1 MAKWHLLVEEGY
13 SYPEAALVCT
23 DVGEITVVDLESFTD
38 NYPYVTGKVLADGF
52 EVHIHQKHSATAGY
66 QGIYIGHWDKFCK
79 TVPKRVPVRCTSKKA
94 WQWIDHRTSRIEDI
108 VIPKTIRIS
117 DIPESWFSDW
127 KIRYVIADPRVIWMA
142 FYVLGID
149 KWFSAKMCS
158 DEIPTRKEA
167 IANLKHYGL
176 YHPYSKHFP
185 QDVDVYEIISQIWTD
200 FIHRHHEES
209 AAQVW
214 NKKVHFEET
223 TILPDNTRDTF
234 VKNLRVVGSFAVPY
248 FEYTIKHLEPN
259 MRAKLVREPDN
270 PHDSNAIRVEAPFI
284 RGEKLGYIPRTEAA
298 VFAPEIDS
306 GITYAAWI
314 NSVDREKRQ
323 VFIDIYK
330 RVQFPID
337 DVTSIHFVQNGYEGE
352 QISFKL
358 SLGKR
363 KLVCTKRES
372 WGDLKEQYVEL
383 IFAPECWEDI
393 LARLQK
399 CNLPGWRRAY
409 HSYCYGGTRFWELAI
424 RRRKASRILISGCN
438 DYPEE
443 WESFMQLVNDCL
455 DMNKTKGDGK
465 VFLNTIEPPLKHMPE
480 RRTLTMSENDDLLPR
495 FRGMFWGLVVG
506 DCLGSPIQFS
516 EKDHHPHITEMVA
529 CPIFHT
535 PPGYWTDDSSMAF
548 CVADSVVRCGKYD
561 LQDIADTFV
570 RWYREGFW
578 SSLPHAF
585 DVGHATQEAIYAI
598 ENGSLSN
605 GFEESQGNGSI
616 MRLAPSYIL
625 NYGSFNRTILHE
637 VSDLTHNSGKVRE
650 TVDLMDTVLDEHMQG
665 HRTSIK
671 SSYETRD
678 EVDNSG
684 WAVSTLQAALWAFQ
698 TTETFEDGMIAAV
711 NLGGDS
717 DTIGAVYGQIAG
729 AYYGFDAI
737 PERWLSAI
745 KDREKISELI
755 ESFLKVAVK

>member
-23 DVGEITVVDLESFTD
+23 DVGEITVVDLESYTD
-38 NYPYVTGKVLADGF
+38 NYPYVTGKFIADGF
-52 EVHIHQKHSATAGY
+52 EVHIHQKHSATACY
-66 QGIYIGHWDKFCK
+66 QGIYIDYKNEFRK
-79 TVPKRVPVRCTSKKA
+79 TIPKRISVRCTSKKA
-94 WQWIDHRTSRIEDI
+94 WQWIDPRTSRTEDI

-117 DIPESWFSDW
+117 DIPKSLFSDW
-127 KIRYVIADPRVIWMA
+127 KIRCIVADPRIIWMA

-158 DEIPTRKEA
+158 DEIPTREEA

-176 YHPYSKHFP
+176 YHPYSQNFKCP
-185 QDVDVYEIISQIWTD
+185 DDVYNTMSQIWTD

-223 TILPDNTRDTF
+223 TILPDKTRDTF
-234 VKNLRVVGSFAVPY
+234 VKKMRVVGSFAVPD
-248 FEYTIKHLEPN
+248 FEYTIEYLKPN

-337 DVTSIHFVQNGYEGE
+337 DVTRIRFVQNGYMGE
-352 QISFKL
+352 QISFDL
-358 SLGKR
+358 SFGRR

-372 WGDLKEQYVEL
+372 WGDLKEQHVEL

-399 CNLPGWRRAY
+399 CNLLGWRRAY
-409 HSYCYGGTRFWELAI
+409 HNYRYGGTRFWELEI

-443 WESFMQLVNDCL
+443 WESFMSLISDCL
-455 DMNKTKGDGK
+455 DLNRMKGDGK
-465 VFLNTIEPPLKHMPE
+465 VFLTTIEPPLKHMPE
-480 RRTLTMSENDDLLPR
+480 QRT
-495 FRGMFWGLVVG
+495 
-506 DCLGSPIQFS
+506 
-516 EKDHHPHITEMVA
+516 
-529 CPIFHT
+529 
-535 PPGYWTDDSSMAF
+535 
-548 CVADSVVRCGKYD
+548 
-561 LQDIADTFV
+561 
-570 RWYREGFW
+570 
-578 SSLPHAF
+578 
-585 DVGHATQEAIYAI
+585 
-598 ENGSLSN
+598 
-605 GFEESQGNGSI
+605 
-616 MRLAPSYIL
+616 
-625 NYGSFNRTILHE
+625 
-637 VSDLTHNSGKVRE
+637 
-650 TVDLMDTVLDEHMQG
+650 
-665 HRTSIK
+665 
-671 SSYETRD
+671 
-678 EVDNSG
+678 
-684 WAVSTLQAALWAFQ
+684 
-698 TTETFEDGMIAAV
+698 
-711 NLGGDS
+711 
-717 DTIGAVYGQIAG
+717 
-729 AYYGFDAI
+729 
-737 PERWLSAI
+737 
-745 KDREKISELI
+745 
-755 ESFLKVAVK
+755 